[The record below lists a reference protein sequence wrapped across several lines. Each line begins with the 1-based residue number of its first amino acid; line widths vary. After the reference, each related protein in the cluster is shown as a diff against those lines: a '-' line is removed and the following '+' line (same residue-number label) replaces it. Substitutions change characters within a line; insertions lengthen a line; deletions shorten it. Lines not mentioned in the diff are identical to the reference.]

1 MDAKTNNRWTL
12 SLGIAAG
19 SIVAGGLA
27 YMLMTR
33 EASDIPED
41 IKDITSISQIKSLVR
56 SEVSKITKP
65 KKGSDYTFDEDFTIS
80 VFYYLSKY
88 GTLAEQ
94 ILKDMHFET
103 RVNHLKDMKME
114 DYEKSFVDLSTEE
127 PKVINSIKN
136 EVLGALGIIEA
147 EYVISFEKH
156 KKSTTFAEK
165 LEAKKKI
172 IEEEIVKKVDNT
184 VPEALTKEIAN
195 EIFQFSR

>member
-1 MDAKTNNRWTL
+1 
-12 SLGIAAG
+12 
-19 SIVAGGLA
+19 
-27 YMLMTR
+27 
-33 EASDIPED
+33 
-41 IKDITSISQIKSLVR
+41 
-56 SEVSKITKP
+56 
-65 KKGSDYTFDEDFTIS
+65 
-80 VFYYLSKY
+80 LSKY